1 MNSLFLILNKIA
13 ISAMQR
19 SEIVGAAFALA
30 LVFMLIIPL
39 PLPLIDT
46 LIALNICLSSLLI
59 VLAMYLPKPLAFS
72 TFPAVLLLTTMFRLA
87 LSISVTRQI
96 LIQQDAGHIVEAFGS
111 FVVGGNL
118 AVGMVMFLILTVVN
132 FLVITKGSERVAEVA
147 ARFTLDAMPGKQM
160 SIDSDLRAGL
170 IDVHQAKLRRSDL
183 AKESQLFGAMDGAMK
198 FVKGDAIAALVI
210 LFINLIGGISI
221 GVLQVG
227 MSAGEAMHVFSILTI
242 GDGLIAQI
250 PALLIS
256 LTAGMIITRVSSD
269 ADTIDAPNIG
279 REIAEQLTS
288 QPKAWIL
295 ASMGMLG
302 FALVPGMPGMVFT
315 LLALITLSSGGF
327 QVWRARHTLRL
338 AQPQMENEVIPPE
351 LNGREDL
358 RQFNP
363 TRPYLIQFPTVCR
376 GKAETLDLVQEIR
389 RLRNRIVYHFGFT
402 LPAFDIEFS
411 DRLEADEFRFSVY
424 EIPKVMGTFNTGCVA
439 VEARWLESL
448 SAQEQ
453 QALSASAEST
463 AVAAPAAGQEAAQA
477 EAAPLKP
484 ALGQALRQEADSL
497 WLPADHPLLENEAV
511 ARWTA
516 AELLLKR
523 MENAIHASSPHFIG
537 LQETRALMG
546 WLESEQPEL
555 AQELQRVMPL
565 ARFSS
570 VLQKLVAERI
580 PLRSVRAIAEALI
593 EHGQHER
600 DVFLLTEQVRITLK
614 THLCHQ
620 YSQADGIHA
629 WLLAPELEEAL
640 RDSLRQTQNDI
651 FFALS
656 QEQIQ
661 SVHQQVRRA
670 FTTGN
675 ERQSVLL
682 AAQDLRGPLRAL
694 IAESFHQ
701 VPVLS
706 FAELEPALAVHVLGR
721 LEADPAF
728 YSLTSWEGE

>member
-1 MNSLFLILNKIA
+1 M
-13 ISAMQR
+13 
-19 SEIVGAAFALA
+19 
-30 LVFMLIIPL
+30 
-39 PLPLIDT
+39 
-46 LIALNICLSSLLI
+46 
-59 VLAMYLPKPLAFS
+59 
-72 TFPAVLLLTTMFRLA
+72 
-87 LSISVTRQI
+87 
-96 LIQQDAGHIVEAFGS
+96 
-111 FVVGGNL
+111 
-118 AVGMVMFLILTVVN
+118 
-132 FLVITKGSERVAEVA
+132 
-147 ARFTLDAMPGKQM
+147 
-160 SIDSDLRAGL
+160 
-170 IDVHQAKLRRSDL
+170 
-183 AKESQLFGAMDGAMK
+183 
-198 FVKGDAIAALVI
+198 
-210 LFINLIGGISI
+210 
-221 GVLQVG
+221 
-227 MSAGEAMHVFSILTI
+227 
-242 GDGLIAQI
+242 
-250 PALLIS
+250 
-256 LTAGMIITRVSSD
+256 
-269 ADTIDAPNIG
+269 
-279 REIAEQLTS
+279 
-288 QPKAWIL
+288 
-295 ASMGMLG
+295 
-302 FALVPGMPGMVFT
+302 
-315 LLALITLSSGGF
+315 
-327 QVWRARHTLRL
+327 
-338 AQPQMENEVIPPE
+338 
-351 LNGREDL
+351 
-358 RQFNP
+358 
-363 TRPYLIQFPTVCR
+363 
-376 GKAETLDLVQEIR
+376 
-389 RLRNRIVYHFGFT
+389 
-402 LPAFDIEFS
+402 
-411 DRLEADEFRFSVY
+411 
-424 EIPKVMGTFNTGCVA
+424 
-439 VEARWLESL
+439 
-448 SAQEQ
+448 
-453 QALSASAEST
+453 
-463 AVAAPAAGQEAAQA
+463 
-477 EAAPLKP
+477 
-484 ALGQALRQEADSL
+484 
-497 WLPADHPLLENEAV
+497 